1 MNLSTVGATSQ
12 ILWRCS
18 LAGEIPQGSGST
30 FANTN
35 WKRDPPAGK
44 LEWRSRWQPRPHDT
58 NEWNL
63 DRTELPDRNEITE
76 IAGDGCSF
84 SIKEAV
90 CSGWVMSESVSAQT
104 QEWAAMTGTVFLGK
118 QGRAWPL
125 KCLQCSWIPAQTMHT
140 VAAVGSEEGKFRNRG
155 TNATW
160 EFGSGTFLL
169 QQHHPDPQCHTS
181 ICRTKGKI
189 TDGHRWSHVM

>member
-1 MNLSTVGATSQ
+1 MKKKIFLRNPNETFPSNHLNFEFSSSDLLYVWETSPLSITQMNLSTVGATSQ
-12 ILWRCS
+12 ILWRCA

-104 QEWAAMTGTVFLGK
+104 Q
-118 QGRAWPL
+118 
-125 KCLQCSWIPAQTMHT
+125 
-140 VAAVGSEEGKFRNRG
+140 
-155 TNATW
+155 
-160 EFGSGTFLL
+160 
-169 QQHHPDPQCHTS
+169 
-181 ICRTKGKI
+181 
-189 TDGHRWSHVM
+189 